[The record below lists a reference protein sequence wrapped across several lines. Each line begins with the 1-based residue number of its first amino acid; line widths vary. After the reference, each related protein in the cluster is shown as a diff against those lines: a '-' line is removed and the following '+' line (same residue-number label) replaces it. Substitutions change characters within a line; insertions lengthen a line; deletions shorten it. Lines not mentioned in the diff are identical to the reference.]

1 MRNFVYGA
9 GGHGKVV
16 RDTLRALATEIG
28 DEDVAKGMPPLEF
41 DCVYVDEAK
50 EIEDII
56 LPAEIPYGARVVM
69 GIGDNLIREKCVEKL
84 KNMNKKFIFPYI
96 KHPQA
101 YISRG
106 ARIKEGI
113 VVFVNAAVQPGSKL
127 GKFCI
132 INTGATV
139 DHDCILGNYVHI
151 APGVS
156 LCGNVTVG
164 DYTLVGV
171 GSSVIPNIKIGK
183 NTIIGAGSVVV
194 SDIPDGVV
202 AYGNPCKIIKEIE

>member
-16 RDTLRALATEIG
+16 RDTLMALAEEAA
-28 DEDVAKGMPPLEF
+28 DKDVAKGVPPVEF
-41 DCVYVDEAK
+41 DSVYVDEGK
-50 EIEDII
+50 EIEDAVF
-56 LPAEIPYGARVVM
+56 PAEIPYGARVIM

-84 KNMNKKFIFPYI
+84 KNMDKNLIFPYT

-101 YISRG
+101 YISKE
-106 ARIKEGI
+106 ARIKEGL

-132 INTGATV
+132 INTAATV

-156 LCGNVTVG
+156 LCGTVTVG

-171 GSSVIPNIKIGK
+171 GSSVIPDIKIGK

-202 AYGNPCKIIKEIE
+202 AHGNPCKIIKEIE

>member
-16 RDTLRALATEIG
+16 RDTVIALAKEAAG
-28 DEDVAKGMPPLEF
+28 KNAVQHFEF
-41 DCVYVDEAK
+41 DCVYVDEDK
-50 EIEDII
+50 ELEDAI
-56 LPAEIPYGARVVM
+56 LPAEIPCGGRVVM

-84 KNMNKKFIFPYI
+84 KNMDKNLIFPYI

-101 YISRG
+101 YISRN
-106 ARIKEGI
+106 ARIKEGL

-132 INTGATV
+132 INTGAAV
-139 DHDCILGNYVHI
+139 DHDCILGKYVHI

-156 LCGNVTVG
+156 LCGNVAVG

-171 GSSVIPNIKIGK
+171 GSSVIPDITIGK
-183 NTIIGAGSVVV
+183 NTIIGAGSVVI